1 MAGLGRVVLRLCYCN
16 LAQLALVALSKKER
30 KFLQDLRKG
39 DLSSYLSVYRHQLY
53 NILKKR
59 KGLTEDLLLVNDL
72 LDKLQEL

>member
-1 MAGLGRVVLRLCYCN
+1 MVFNNVKYGV
-16 LAQLALVALSKKER
+16 QLALVVLSKTER

-39 DLSSYLSVYRHQLY
+39 DLSGYSSVYRRQLKH

-59 KGLTEDLLLVNDL
+59 KGLTEDLLLVNEL